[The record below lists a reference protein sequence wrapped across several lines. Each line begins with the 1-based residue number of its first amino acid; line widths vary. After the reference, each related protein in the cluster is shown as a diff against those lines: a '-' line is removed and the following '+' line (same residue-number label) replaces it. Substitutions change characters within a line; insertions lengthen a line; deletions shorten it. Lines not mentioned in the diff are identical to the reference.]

1 MATKKNSKDE
11 EQNRVDPETFT
22 GDDPVLV
29 QGDAPAEESAAV
41 AATEQLIY
49 IGPPIRKN
57 GIGLRTNQVFIGGH
71 PAYLEALYTEYP
83 HIKSL
88 FVPVDKLQE
97 CLKQIKQTG
106 TALNAAILSLKGV

>member
-1 MATKKNSKDE
+1 MASKK
-11 EQNRVDPETFT
+11 NRVDTETFT
-22 GDDPVLV
+22 DAVPVLV
-29 QGDAPAEESAAV
+29 EGQSTDKEEVAESAP
-41 AATEQLIY
+41 EQLIY

-71 PAYLEALYTEYP
+71 PAYLKSLYTEYP

-97 CLKQIKQTG
+97 SLKQIKQTG
-106 TALNAAILSLKGV
+106 TALNAALLSLKGV